1 MVKELKVLDELV
13 RASALMADEGDFKSL
28 VSVLVEQSLDIT
40 RSDIAVLYL
49 FKDSEDK
56 NSDLHMMYKR
66 GAVEAP
72 ESLSHESGLID
83 FLNDCAKAVVL
94 QERSIQSD
102 KFFNDLFLNPLMN
115 SGIALPLNTVKSRI
129 GVLILNSR
137 QESFYNSNIF
147 NFLDSF
153 TKQASGM
160 LQNSK
165 LYKELKDYVKRVED
179 LQQYQKNI
187 FESMTN
193 ILITTDKDN
202 RIEYFNHM
210 AEESMRMDESAV
222 GIPVDQYFKKSL
234 SRKVLNA
241 ILKAGKSGVEIPGME
256 GIYKLPGDNRDM
268 DFSLNVSA
276 LKGVR
281 GKHKGLTLL
290 FSDQTREQE
299 LKASIE
305 TATED
310 RRVIKDM
317 FARYLSNDI
326 VQSLMDSPDM
336 VKPGG
341 GTKHATVFFADIR
354 GYTSFSE
361 DKSPEYI
368 IEVLN
373 EYFTEAVEIIIKYGG
388 YIDKFIGDCIMA
400 AWGVPMVNEKED
412 AIKAVS
418 CAVEIQNLVKAKDR
432 QFFNG
437 RASKLTVGFGMHTG
451 DLVAG
456 NLGSS
461 RRMDYTVIGDTV
473 NLAARLEG
481 VSEAGE
487 IIITENTRKYLDD
500 RFQIEAR
507 DAVKVKGKVKPIQI
521 FNVMGMS

>member
-40 RSDIAVLYL
+40 RSDMAVLYL
-49 FKDSEDK
+49 FRESEEK
-56 NSDLHMMYKR
+56 NPDLTMLYKR
-66 GAVEAP
+66 GAYDAP
-72 ESLSHESGLID
+72 PAFSGDSELIG
-83 FLNDCAKAVVL
+83 FLTECGKAVVL
-94 QERSIQSD
+94 QERRDSKDMHFQE
-102 KFFNDLFLNPLMN
+102 LFLHPHMN

-137 QESFYNSNIF
+137 EKLFYNRNSF

-165 LYKELKDYVKRVED
+165 LYKELKDYVKQVED
-179 LQQYQKNI
+179 LQEYQKNI

-193 ILITTDKDN
+193 ILITTDEKN
-202 RIEYFNHM
+202 RIQYFNHM
-210 AEESMRMDESAV
+210 AEESMGLDESAL
-222 GIPVDQYFKKSL
+222 GAPVEEYFIKSL
-234 SRKVLNA
+234 SRKVVNA
-241 ILKAGKSGVEIPGME
+241 ILKAAKTGVEIPGME
-256 GIYKLPGDNRDM
+256 GIYKTPGEDRDM
-268 DFSLNVSA
+268 DFSLNVST
-276 LKGVR
+276 LKGSR

-290 FSDQTREQE
+290 FTDQSREQE
-299 LKASIE
+299 LKQSIE
-305 TATED
+305 VATED

-326 VQSLMDSPDM
+326 VQNLMESPDM

-373 EYFTEAVEIIIKYGG
+373 EYFTEAVEIVIKYGG

-400 AWGVPMVNEKED
+400 AWGVPMVNERED

-418 CAVEIQNLVKAKDR
+418 CAVEIQNLVKDKNR
-432 QFFNG
+432 HFFQG
-437 RASKLTVGFGMHTG
+437 KASKLRVGFGMHTG

-487 IIITENTRKYLDD
+487 IIITEDTRTHLDD
-500 RFQIEAR
+500 RFDIEPR
-507 DAVKVKGKVKPIQI
+507 EAVKVKGKVKPIQI
-521 FNVMGMS
+521 YNVAGMS

>member
-1 MVKELKVLDELV
+1 MVKELFVLDELV
-13 RASALMADEGDFKSL
+13 RASALLADEGDFKSL
-28 VSVLVEQSLDIT
+28 ISVLVEQSLDIT
-40 RSDIAVLYL
+40 RSDLAALYL
-49 FKDSEDK
+49 FKNPENK
-56 NSDLHMMYKR
+56 NSDLKLMYKR
-66 GAVEAP
+66 GAFEVANELLADTELVEFIN
-72 ESLSHESGLID
+72 ECEKS
-83 FLNDCAKAVVL
+83 VVL
-94 QERSIQSD
+94 QERKPGPFD
-102 KFFNDLFLNPLMN
+102 DLFVHPLMN
-115 SGIALPLNTVKSRI
+115 SGIALPLKTSKSRI
-129 GVLILNSR
+129 GILILNSR
-137 QESFYNSNIF
+137 KALFYNKNSF
-147 NFLDSF
+147 NFLDSY

-160 LQNSK
+160 LQNSR
-165 LYKELKDYVKRVED
+165 LYRELKDYVKKIED
-179 LQQYQKNI
+179 LERYQESI

-193 ILITTDKDN
+193 ILITTDENNK
-202 RIEYFNHM
+202 IEYFNHI
-210 AEESMRMDESAV
+210 AEESMGLDEESIGV
-222 GIPVDQYFKKSL
+222 PLSQYFKKNL

-241 ILKAGKSGVEIPGME
+241 TEKVGATGQEILGME
-256 GIYKLPGDNRDM
+256 GIYKRNNDERDM

-290 FSDQTREQE
+290 FTDQTREQE
-299 LKASIE
+299 LKA
-305 TATED
+305 TAKVATED

-326 VQSLMDSPDM
+326 VQNLMDSPEM

-373 EYFTEAVEIIIKYGG
+373 EYFSEAVEIVIKYGG

-400 AWGVPMVNEKED
+400 AWGVPMVNETED
-412 AIKAVS
+412 AVKAVS
-418 CAVEIQNLVKAKDR
+418 CAVEIQNLVKDKDR
-432 QFFNG
+432 QFFKG
-437 RASKLTVGFGMHTG
+437 KAESLKVGFGMHTG

-487 IIITENTRKYLDD
+487 IIITEDTRKHLDD
-500 RFQIEAR
+500 RFIIESR
-507 DAVKVKGKVKPIQI
+507 DAVKVKGKIKPIQI
-521 FNVMGMS
+521 YNVVGMR